1 MNYWVSCLT
10 FIGGVMFVDKSSKRV
25 PMRYLQFLRDRRE
38 CITYAWG
45 VTLLGFLYREMC
57 IATNYNVKSIGGFTL
72 LIQLWAWERCPTL
85 APSFIPPPQQNAPL
99 AYRWLGGE
107 IHHIDNANLLDF
119 HRKLDVM
126 KRDEFVWVPYFG
138 HVEMN
143 LSQVCFIGY
152 VLWTCIVPL
161 ICFQRVEWHQPD
173 RVMRQF
179 GMQQPIPGPV
189 KQPSNIH
196 DLILKEKER
205 KNWMRLMQPSLN
217 EWNSR
222 YERRV
227 EKTPPQTGTLSMNSE
242 YMRWYRRK
250 TKVYVDPKHARR
262 GLLGEIVETMH
273 FMVSPLWRRVCT
285 FDNLLPCI
293 EKITLLSD
301 EEDRILEAHED
312 APRSQ
317 P

>member
-1 MNYWVSCLT
+1 MTSSSSSNHYDVTSGPLEDDLLWMQKNYISQHIWNGANEKI

-126 KRDEFVWVPYFG
+126 KRDE
-138 HVEMN
+138 
-143 LSQVCFIGY
+143 
-152 VLWTCIVPL
+152 
-161 ICFQRVEWHQPD
+161 
-173 RVMRQF
+173 
-179 GMQQPIPGPV
+179 
-189 KQPSNIH
+189 
-196 DLILKEKER
+196 
-205 KNWMRLMQPSLN
+205 
-217 EWNSR
+217 
-222 YERRV
+222 
-227 EKTPPQTGTLSMNSE
+227 
-242 YMRWYRRK
+242 
-250 TKVYVDPKHARR
+250 
-262 GLLGEIVETMH
+262 GEIVETMH

-285 FDNLLPCI
+285 FDDLLPCI